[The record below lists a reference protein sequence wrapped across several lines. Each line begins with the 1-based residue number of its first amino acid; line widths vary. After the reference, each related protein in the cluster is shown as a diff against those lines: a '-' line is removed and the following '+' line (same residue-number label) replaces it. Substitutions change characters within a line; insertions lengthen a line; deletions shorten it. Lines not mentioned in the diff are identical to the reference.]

1 MEEEMNED
9 ITVLIQK
16 IVGSQQ
22 QEQKKHTERYDLIEK
37 RLEKIEADLKEIRK
51 AVVGL

>member
-37 RLEKIEADLKEIRK
+37 RLEKIEEYVIQIKK
-51 AVVGL
+51 SVVG